1 MSDHAPRILI
11 VDDGESVRKLLA
23 PLVRHDGFETVGASG
38 ETEAVERFGEAPF
51 DLVVIDPLAP
61 GLDGPALCR
70 RLRSAGPVAILALGA
85 GAGEDEVVATLD
97 AGADEFVSTPLSAR
111 ELRSRIGALLRRPR
125 AAGAQGGPGAGV
137 IEHGE
142 MRIDP
147 LRRAVTV
154 GGRPAQ
160 LTFAEFELLLAMA
173 SSPGRVWARD
183 QLLGQVWGASDY
195 RDPRTVDV
203 HIRNLREKVEP
214 EPASPEYVQT
224 VRGVGYRFREDAA

>member
-23 PLVRHDGFETVGASG
+23 PLVRHDGYETVGSSG

-97 AGADEFVSTPLSAR
+97 AGADEFVTTPLSAR
-111 ELRSRIGALLRRPR
+111 ELRSRIGALLRRPG
-125 AAGAQGGPGAGV
+125 AAGAQGGPG
-137 IEHGE
+137 
-142 MRIDP
+142 
-147 LRRAVTV
+147 
-154 GGRPAQ
+154 GGYRPAQ

-224 VRGVGYRFREDAA
+224 VRGVGYRFREDAT